1 MKPAIEQMIEYK
13 TTVEGLLDIF
23 YRKKNHI
30 QFLMKLQSQYTESEK
45 RKNLTEE
52 NDPNKKIIEKDIN
65 FLRNKIDLEKKFI
78 NKLNENLKYEL
89 NKFKEEKGN
98 KIYTYIND
106 LYKNN
111 YLRQREIYNIL
122 NKEISFDSDSDNSS
136 KIKGETQEPEYEINS
151 GNDQNDF

>member
-1 MKPAIEQMIEYK
+1 MKPAIEQMIEYI

>member
-1 MKPAIEQMIEYK
+1 MKPAIEQMIDYK

-52 NDPNKKIIEKDIN
+52 NDPNKKLIENDIN

-78 NKLNENLKYEL
+78 YKLNENLKYEL

-98 KIYTYIND
+98 KIYTFIND

-136 KIKGETQEPEYEINS
+136 KIKGETLEPEYEINS
-151 GNDQNDF
+151 GIDQNDF